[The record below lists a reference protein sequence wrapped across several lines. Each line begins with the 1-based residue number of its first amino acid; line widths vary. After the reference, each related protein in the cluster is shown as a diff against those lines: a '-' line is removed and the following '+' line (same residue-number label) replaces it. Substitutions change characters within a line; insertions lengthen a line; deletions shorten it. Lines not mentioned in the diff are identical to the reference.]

1 MTRALARSGFTL
13 LLLALVTLSACDES
27 APADTRTDRERI
39 VGSWNA
45 ATANVRV
52 RGLPFGIP
60 VADLTAQGDV
70 QTFTFRPN
78 GTFSFLFDPADG
90 RRVTISYQGQ
100 TYVSF
105 PLDRTVSLSGDYTVD
120 EVADKVTF
128 STVATATADDFRMGY
143 RFGTLSGSGSLEL
156 VAEDPATLARLFGL
170 ADADAAE
177 LARVVTGGSVSYTA
191 GS

>member
-1 MTRALARSGFTL
+1 MARTLA
-13 LLLALVTLSACDES
+13 LLLALVTLSACDEV

-39 VGSWNA
+39 VSPWNA

-90 RRVTISYQGQ
+90 RRVTISYQGT

-105 PLDRTVSLSGDYTVD
+105 PLERTVSLSGDYTVD
-120 EVADKVTF
+120 EAADKVTF
-128 STVATATADDFRMGY
+128 STVATATVDDFRMGY
-143 RFGTLSGSGSLEL
+143 RFGSGSLEL